1 MRAHVRHEPHTWGAR
16 GWSYT
21 AGAPR
26 RTPGLGRDRPASVV
40 PWGLWTPEPPHLP
53 SCSVSSSSPSAASC
67 PSRPPPPRSQV
78 FLALEAGT
86 LRAGPPVVCC
96 NTPGQVGREGEARG
110 GRGGI
115 PAQKQTEP
123 NAKERG
129 GGYAMTTGGHER
141 VGGWGSGDGWVLQ
154 GKGPTM
160 CLMLDLDGWTAG
172 WVGGS
177 VGGWA
182 GMWGRERETRG

>member
-129 GGYAMTTGGHER
+129 GER
-141 VGGWGSGDGWVLQ
+141 GLCFDNGVAL
-154 GKGPTM
+154 PEM
-160 CLMLDLDGWTAG
+160 RL
-172 WVGGS
+172 GGS
-177 VGGWA
+177 RHGWWEGHMLVRRCATRRLGGDW
-182 GMWGRERETRG
+182 